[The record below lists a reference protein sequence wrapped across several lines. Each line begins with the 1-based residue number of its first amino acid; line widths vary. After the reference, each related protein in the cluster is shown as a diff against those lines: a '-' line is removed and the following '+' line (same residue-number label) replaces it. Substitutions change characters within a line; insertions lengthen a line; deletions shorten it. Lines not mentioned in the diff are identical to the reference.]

1 MASGTR
7 EQGRYGLGTLG
18 GVYEEGPPRLPWS
31 LREGWGRRTME
42 ETQRWL
48 FAGPFVEGET
58 GEVAFNICRAV

>member
-1 MASGTR
+1 
-7 EQGRYGLGTLG
+7 
-18 GVYEEGPPRLPWS
+18 
-31 LREGWGRRTME
+31 ME